1 MFEWVTPG
9 FDPAATVLV
18 LLVALVTTAG
28 GVRAATAKAR
38 AARER
43 LVATPGGRIRLYRGG
58 IITSIALTLAASA
71 VAATDGVGLAAL
83 GLRPVGAGDVALA
96 AGVSAWFALV
106 VVVNHA
112 RFARARRDGARTPG
126 RRGGEEALARIRFL
140 QPVTAAERWLAG
152 LLSVSVGIGEEVVYR
167 GLFIAAGVGILG
179 LDAWVAAGLS
189 LLLFG
194 AAHLYQGWRGVLG
207 ATVLGSLFTLLY
219 DFTGGLFAPIVVHAV
234 FDVAALVAGPLVAR
248 WVERRP
254 PSPAA
259 TPAPGPAAAPA
270 AGSTAPAPAAASPAA
285 APAAS
290 PAASP
295 AVNPGPLTLRSA
307 TPE

>member
-28 GVRAATAKAR
+28 GIRAATAKAR

-58 IITSIALTLAASA
+58 IITSITLTLTASA

-83 GLRPVGAGDVALA
+83 GLRPIGAGDVALA
-96 AGVSAWFALV
+96 AGFSAWFTLV

-112 RFARARRDGARTPG
+112 RFARARRDGARMLG
-126 RRGGEEALARIRFL
+126 RRGGEETLARIRFL

-194 AAHLYQGWRGVLG
+194 AAHLYQGWRGALG

-219 DFTGGLFAPIVVHAV
+219 DLTGGLFAPIVVHSV

-254 PSPAA
+254 PSPA
-259 TPAPGPAAAPA
+259 
-270 AGSTAPAPAAASPAA
+270 PAPAATPAAVSPAAAPAA